1 MISTRD
7 QANWISNLFQ
17 FSGDQSFSSVHW
29 VLAAL
34 LVSFSALS
42 WLILTVFGGPS
53 FEEVSA
59 RMRDEFVAFGESLQ

>member
-1 MISTRD
+1 
-7 QANWISNLFQ
+7 
-17 FSGDQSFSSVHW
+17 

-42 WLILTVFGGPS
+42 WLFLNVFGGPS

-59 RMRDEFVAFGESLQ
+59 WMRDEFVAFGESLQ